1 MIDIDGFTKTNIKT
15 LLEKSDV
22 TRSIYSLDLKLAD
35 DQIKKLDF
43 DATIK
48 ILEQKILKELNTKQ
62 KDTKA
67 HNVEEQKPKYCRFF
81 GNGTT
86 LNTGEKLLKINTN
99 DSHK

>member
-1 MIDIDGFTKTNIKT
+1 MIK
-15 LLEKSDV
+15 
-22 TRSIYSLDLKLAD
+22 LKN
-35 DQIKKLDF
+35 QTF

-62 KDTKA
+62 KDAKA

-81 GNGTT
+81 GNGRT